1 MSDTQTGTGSTADDV
16 AAYALQ
22 VARRR
27 HAWQALT
34 LGPLWQPRTGS
45 LPGAGARMAVQLPAW
60 PDEAGVMPEAPNS
73 PDTPDTANTTDT
85 LDAPDTPSSL
95 PSSRSS
101 PHDGHPAWSDDH
113 ALADW
118 DAVPWMDDGQDF
130 APADGWA
137 DSPAA
142 QEGSAREGAARQDAT
157 REASGRAHQPESG
170 HPEAA
175 HQEAQH
181 QETEPLTPA
190 QRWIQL
196 REDVADCRRCRL
208 ADTRTHTVFGRGEP
222 KEARWLLI
230 GEAPGAEE
238 DRRGEAFV
246 GQAGKL
252 LDAMLSAAGI
262 DPDADVFIANVLKCR
277 PPGNRNPERDEV
289 AACEA
294 FLHEQVRLVK
304 PDCIILLGRF
314 AAQSVLQ
321 SDLQI
326 GRLRNKRHH
335 ITLDGREVPV
345 VVTYHPAYLL
355 RNQRDKLKA
364 WEDLCLARSTVP
376 APAT

>member
-1 MSDTQTGTGSTADDV
+1 MSDTLTDAPHQPDAISGTVTSTPASAGAADD
-16 AAYALQ
+16 AAFALQ

-27 HAWQALT
+27 HAWQALA

-45 LPGAGARMAVQLPAW
+45 LPGAGERMAVRLPVL
-60 PDEAGVMPEAPNS
+60 PHEAEAQ
-73 PDTPDTANTTDT
+73 TEAQARAEVRAGAETDARGEA
-85 LDAPDTPSSL
+85 DAPPTPAGA
-95 PSSRSS
+95 
-101 PHDGHPAWSDDH
+101 PHDSHPAWSEDH

-118 DAVPWMDDGQDF
+118 DAVPWVDEGQDP
-130 APADGWA
+130 APADPQA
-137 DSPAA
+137 PEP
-142 QEGSAREGAARQDAT
+142 Q
-157 REASGRAHQPESG
+157 ASGSQLPD
-170 HPEAA
+170 
-175 HQEAQH
+175 
-181 QETEPLTPA
+181 PLTPA

-208 ADTRTHTVFGRGEP
+208 AETRTHTVFGRGVP
-222 KEARWLLI
+222 RQARWLLI

-252 LDAMLSAAGI
+252 LDAMLGSAGI